1 MDFLTSKK
9 VITILLAFLVILNL
23 TLLGFVWW
31 QNTNRPMPRE
41 MSLGNHDR
49 QFSLS
54 RRLALNESQTISFD
68 KLRKEHFL
76 EVGPDIQAISLLKKQ
91 LIDESLQ
98 ERIDT
103 TKIAA
108 ISENIGSRQASIEKK
123 LALHFHELA
132 KVCTPDQRDSL
143 KTILE
148 RIGKRRHRHSR
159 GQ

>member
-9 VITILLAFLVILNL
+9 VITILLAFLVILNV

-31 QNTNRPMPRE
+31 QNTNRPMPKE
-41 MSLGNHDR
+41 TTLGHHDR
-49 QFSLS
+49 QLSLG
-54 RRLALNESQTISFD
+54 RQLALNESQSISFD

-76 EVGPDIQAISLLKKQ
+76 EVGPEIQAIALLKKQ
-91 LIDESLQ
+91 LIDASLQ

-108 ISENIGSRQASIEKK
+108 LSENIGSRQASIEKK

-132 KVCTPDQRDSL
+132 KVCTPAQRDSL

-148 RIGKRRHRHSR
+148 RIGTRRHRHSR
-159 GQ
+159 EQ